1 MASMLLAASP
11 SIALPT
17 TEMSKRIVGGFL
29 VASGF
34 APYAVFLQM
43 ANGGGSITVCG
54 GSIISPEYVITAAHC
69 VVADGKVRASS
80 SITANYNNMDKAKQ
94 ARVKALEVHVLSGY
108 ITKTGTDTTYDM
120 AILKIPKLT
129 FGQNTQ
135 RIPIYPG
142 KIGANQDIM
151 AIGWGGI
158 ESGGLSSQLRGVVL
172 KTGDKKSCW
181 GANSKVGDNNGAQVC
196 ALIKLTPNMSTCGG
210 DSGSSVVIGNGNTPM
225 LVGMVGKR
233 VINGFQMSEDYAP
246 YAVYIEM
253 ELDKN
258 VYLVCGGS
266 IISDKYIATAAHCV
280 ESGGKAGAIK
290 NITIGYNSQ
299 DVESQIQTKPSRVVL
314 HPSFVQKD
322 GTTNL
327 AYDLALL
334 EIPTLKLNSTT
345 QRIPLYTG
353 SVAPGEY
360 VMATGWGTT
369 ESGKLSEN
377 LRGVLQ
383 ITGGL
388 SECKTYGKEFV
399 SHNGADICVLN
410 RLTPGET
417 ISLGDSGAALVMPSD
432 DNSGVQTL
440 AGIASYMVS
449 HISTNCGGT
458 LTKASFFLR
467 PFEYLDF
474 ITSTTGLTKAYLTD
488 TGSATCSDS
497 ESDLVV
503 VTKTVMIT
511 PTILPTY

>member
-1 MASMLLAASP
+1 MA
-11 SIALPT
+11 T
-17 TEMSKRIVGGFL
+17 
-29 VASGF
+29 SGF

-158 ESGGLSSQLRGVVL
+158 ESGGLSSQLRGV
-172 KTGDKKSCW
+172 
-181 GANSKVGDNNGAQVC
+181 
-196 ALIKLTPNMSTCGG
+196 
-210 DSGSSVVIGNGNTPM
+210 
-225 LVGMVGKR
+225 VGKR